1 MESVIMKPREKQ
13 IALELR
19 AKGYTFDKII
29 KTMKEMGLSVSK
41 GGLHK
46 WFKAEAKKNEYDAS

>member
-1 MESVIMKPREKQ
+1 MENVNMKPREKQ

-19 AKGYTFDKII
+19 RNGYTFDKII
-29 KTMKEMGLSVSK
+29 KTMKEMGMSASK

-46 WFKAEAKKNEYDAS
+46 WFKAEGVK

>member
-1 MESVIMKPREKQ
+1 MKPKERQ

-19 AKGYTFDKII
+19 HNGYTFDKII
-29 KTMKEMGLSVSK
+29 KTMKEMGLKVSK

-46 WFKAEAKKNEYDAS
+46 WFKVEKENDE

>member
-1 MESVIMKPREKQ
+1 MEVVEMKPREKK

-19 AKGYTFDKII
+19 SKGYTFDKIVKAI
-29 KTMKEMGLSVSK
+29 KDMGMSVSK

-46 WFKAEAKKNEYDAS
+46 WFKAEKENK

>member
-1 MESVIMKPREKQ
+1 MKPREKQ

-19 AKGYTFDKII
+19 SKGYTFEMII
-29 KTMKEMGLSVSK
+29 NHIKEMGMSVSK

-46 WFKAEAKKNEYDAS
+46 WFKAENKDK

>member
-1 MESVIMKPREKQ
+1 MESVSMKPRERQ

-46 WFKAEAKKNEYDAS
+46 WFKAEVNKNEHDAS

>member
-1 MESVIMKPREKQ
+1 MEIANMKPREKK

-19 AKGYTFDKII
+19 NKGYTFDKIV
-29 KTMKEMGLSVSK
+29 KTIKEMGMSVSK

-46 WFKAEAKKNEYDAS
+46 WFKAEKEKENE

>member
-1 MESVIMKPREKQ
+1 MKPREKQ

-29 KTMKEMGLSVSK
+29 KAMKDIGLSVSK

>member
-1 MESVIMKPREKQ
+1 MKPREKQ

-19 AKGYTFDKII
+19 RKGYTFDKII
-29 KTMKEMGLSVSK
+29 KTIKEMGLSVSK

-46 WFKAEAKKNEYDAS
+46 WFNQEGVK

>member
-1 MESVIMKPREKQ
+1 MKPKEKK

-19 AKGYTFDKII
+19 RNGYTFDKII
-29 KTMKEMGLSVSK
+29 KAMKEMGLSVSK

-46 WFKAEAKKNEYDAS
+46 WFKAEEKKNE

>member
-1 MESVIMKPREKQ
+1 MESVNMKPREKM

-19 AKGYTFDKII
+19 RNGYTFDKII
-29 KTMKEMGLSVSK
+29 DTMKEMGLRVSK

-46 WFKAEAKKNEYDAS
+46 WFKAEKEKEDE